1 LPSGAEILVEAL
13 KREKVDKIFGIPGGA
28 VLTLYDVL
36 ADSGIRHVLMRHEQ
50 AAAHAA
56 DGYARALGRAGVCI
70 ATSGP
75 GATNLVT
82 GIATAY
88 MDSSP
93 VVAITGQVPRSMI
106 GRNSFQEID
115 TASIMTAITKF
126 VAQVMSAKDIPRIVR
141 TAFSVALS
149 DRPGPVLIDLP
160 ADVQKEVV
168 KKLDSSPTSIGAGST
183 KTELNLLQI
192 KKVAEVLLRAER
204 PIMLCGGGVIAT
216 NASNEVIEL
225 AEYLMSPVATTLMG
239 KGAIPE
245 NHPLSLG
252 TVGMHGRAEAS
263 KAITEA
269 DVILAVGV
277 RFSDRTTGRFDE
289 FGKDALIIHVDIDE
303 SEINKNVKA
312 SLSIVGNAKDFL
324 RELVRTVKELVP
336 RRSEYP
342 WLKKVLE
349 LKEKFK
355 HVYEREGRGLEP
367 WKLLKILRDLMPPNG
382 ILTTGVGQHQMWA
395 ALYYEVL
402 MPRTFI
408 TSGGLG
414 TMGFGLP
421 AAIGAKAAR
430 PDVPVVCVDG
440 DGSFMMTCQNLVT
453 AVAENIPV
461 VVIIFNNLSL
471 GMVRQWQDLFY
482 GKKFVATDLSPAPNY
497 PKLAEAFGAEGLR
510 VGNYEEFR
518 SAIQKALA
526 SDYPTVIEVPVHPD
540 EKVFPMIPPGRSLK
554 EVMVGE

>member
-1 LPSGAEILVEAL
+1 MPSGAEILIEAL
-13 KREKVDKIFGIPGGA
+13 KREKVDVIFGIPGGA

-56 DGYARALGRAGVCI
+56 DGYARALRRAGVCI

-93 VVAITGQVPRSMI
+93 VVTITGQVPRSMI

-115 TASIMTAITKF
+115 TASIMTPITKF

-141 TAFSVALS
+141 TAFSIALS
-149 DRPGPVLIDLP
+149 SRPGPVLIDLP

-168 KKLDSSPTSIGAGST
+168 KELNLSPTSPDTGGTRI
-183 KTELNLLQI
+183 KPNLLQI
-192 KKVAEVLLRAER
+192 KKIAEVLLRAER
-204 PIMLCGGGVIAT
+204 PIMLCGGGVIAA

-225 AEYLMSPVATTLMG
+225 AEYLMLPVATTLMG

-324 RELVRTVKELVP
+324 RELIRIVKELVP

-395 ALYYEVL
+395 ALHYEVL

-440 DGSFMMTCQNLVT
+440 
-453 AVAENIPV
+453 
-461 VVIIFNNLSL
+461 
-471 GMVRQWQDLFY
+471 
-482 GKKFVATDLSPAPNY
+482 
-497 PKLAEAFGAEGLR
+497 
-510 VGNYEEFR
+510 
-518 SAIQKALA
+518 
-526 SDYPTVIEVPVHPD
+526 
-540 EKVFPMIPPGRSLK
+540 
-554 EVMVGE
+554 